1 MFSRIRFDKLSCLLT
16 GSCYI
21 YSPLRTYEI
30 DFLDNIKALILY
42 DSSMKYSNNIQNAI
56 DFLKRLPKF
65 EKTLEIRNKM
75 GCISNFDHVQKHKN
89 MTK

>member
-1 MFSRIRFDKLSCLLT
+1 
-16 GSCYI
+16 
-21 YSPLRTYEI
+21 
-30 DFLDNIKALILY
+30 
-42 DSSMKYSNNIQNAI
+42 MKYSNNIQNAI